1 MALILIVVKL
11 GFAQPEGWMLG
22 CGPDLRS
29 GEDASR

>member
-11 GFAQPEGWMLG
+11 KGVQAEDWIIRS
-22 CGPDLRS
+22 PDFRS